1 MEIRTYE
8 KENRERL
15 RKKNQRTMA
24 ETRQKKKK
32 NIPNLLTM
40 FTKGERKYM
49 QISKKAIIL
58 LSWFLHRKEFKKI
71 FLSLHFFFLFLKR
84 YTISSWLSKFVFFS
98 NISCLQEH
106 FLTERK
112 KKKKRRRKEAH
123 TMISIHH
130 VSVCVF
136 PQEKLNLFRLVHKL
150 NAKSTII

>member
-71 FLSLHFFFLFLKR
+71 FLSLHFFFF
-84 YTISSWLSKFVFFS
+84 YS
-98 NISCLQEH
+98 
-106 FLTERK
+106 
-112 KKKKRRRKEAH
+112 
-123 TMISIHH
+123 
-130 VSVCVF
+130 
-136 PQEKLNLFRLVHKL
+136 
-150 NAKSTII
+150 